1 CLLALAIA
9 GATVTGQVDVVEDDE
24 VDAAELPNPLGHVV
38 DGRARHVVDVQ
49 RQVDELV
56 GQLLEVLLPPRLEV
70 VVPGGTTLVDQHGG
84 QPGVLCRGSSQD
96 VPGGH
101 LCREEGG
108 AVPCTDRIHRQRN
121 GEHRVVRGNHG
132 LPC

>member
-1 CLLALAIA
+1 
-9 GATVTGQVDVVEDDE
+9 
-24 VDAAELPNPLGHVV
+24 
-38 DGRARHVVDVQ
+38 

-56 GQLLEVLLPPRLEV
+56 GQLLEVLLPPSLEV

-121 GEHRVVRGNHG
+121 GEHCVVRGNHG
-132 LPC
+132 LPCQVQVRRAVHRDTSHRNALHRDHVHDVAPATDCPTLRLDPFRLSLDGE